1 MTRPHIKFFAAIVL
15 VAALAAPALA
25 QPRPKNHD
33 PGRSEEAKQN
43 DAAFDKQFR
52 ADQNGS
58 QASAKT
64 DPWGGV
70 RSDTAKPAEAAKK
83 PKK

>member
-1 MTRPHIKFFAAIVL
+1 MTRPHIKLFAAIVL
-15 VAALAAPALA
+15 VAAMTAPAFA
-25 QPRPKNHD
+25 QKTRNHD

-52 ADQNGS
+52 ADQNNS
-58 QASAKT
+58 QAAAKS

-70 RSDTAKPAEAAKK
+70 RSDPAQPAAAAKK

>member
-15 VAALAAPALA
+15 VAALATPAFA
-25 QPRPKNHD
+25 QKARNHD
-33 PGRSEEAKQN
+33 PGRSDEAKQN
-43 DAAFDKQFR
+43 DAAFDRQFR
-52 ADQNGS
+52 ADQSNS
-58 QASAKT
+58 QAAKT

-70 RSDTAKPAEAAKK
+70 RSEPAKPAEAAKK